1 MSQNKRFNCRNS
13 REVWTWH
20 VNKPPAHGKH
30 LWSEPS
36 LRIGKQHFPKLFPA
50 YRSPTVLWER
60 LPHLQVWE
68 HQDQRCSPQNFCF
81 SLLFYV
87 SFFLQ
92 KNNTETKS
100 TVWRMNAF
108 SSVITAAIGTYG
120 NSKQAP
126 FWFMFDISFNWIF
139 ARKLVSLLRN
149 GPPIMQRG
157 GGIECLNSVSFSSD
171 TSGMNNS
178 FVHKFACLAAT
189 DINCQGILEQKKWH
203 VKANLSFS

>member
-1 MSQNKRFNCRNS
+1 MSNFRES
-13 REVWTWH
+13 RKVWIRH
-20 VNKPPAHGKH
+20 CNESPAHGEQ
-30 LWSEPS
+30 LWSEPC
-36 LRIGKQHFPKLFPA
+36 LRIGKQHFPKIFPA
-50 YRSPTVLWER
+50 FTVLWER
-60 LPHLQVWE
+60 LPYLQVWE
-68 HQDQRCSPQNFCF
+68 CQDFLCSPQNFWF
-81 SLLFYV
+81 SLLFHV

-100 TVWRMNAF
+100 MVWRMNAF

-149 GPPIMQRG
+149 GPPIMQRRG
-157 GGIECLNSVSFSSD
+157 EIKRLNSISFSSD

-189 DINCQGILEQKKWH
+189 DMNCQGVLEQKKWH
-203 VKANLSFS
+203 VKANL

>member
-1 MSQNKRFNCRNS
+1 MTQQWVSS
-13 REVWTWH
+13 TWRTTVVRAIH
-20 VNKPPAHGKH
+20 ENRKTAFSKNFSCLQESHCALGEAATP
-30 LWSEPS
+30 SS
-36 LRIGKQHFPKLFPA
+36 LRTSRPFL
-50 YRSPTVLWER
+50 
-60 LPHLQVWE
+60 
-68 HQDQRCSPQNFCF
+68 CNPQNFCF
-81 SLLFYV
+81 SSLFYV

-157 GGIECLNSVSFSSD
+157 GESNV
-171 TSGMNNS
+171 
-178 FVHKFACLAAT
+178 
-189 DINCQGILEQKKWH
+189 
-203 VKANLSFS
+203 